1 MTIQRGY
8 APRARYND
16 LITRAV
22 AGDVFVIDAG
32 DLAYIERAR
41 IKRQARRMG
50 AIDSVMVWAE
60 RGNVYIARRAA

>member
-8 APRARYND
+8 APRPRYND
-16 LITRAV
+16 LITRAA

-32 DLAYIERAR
+32 AMAYAERAR
-41 IKRQARRMG
+41 IKRQATRMG
-50 AIDSVMVWAE
+50 MIDGVMVWAE